1 MDWGDVRIFLA
12 VVRTGSLGAAARQLE
27 ISHPTVGRRIRA
39 LEQQTGQALF
49 RRVDGSLVVTDA
61 GDTVLNLAHQME
73 ASALAIERCL
83 AGESDQLEGVIRI
96 SSADWFAS
104 YVLAPVLA
112 EFVRRYPLVVPEVM
126 AGHRLF
132 DLSRREAE
140 VAFRIVPFDDPN
152 IVQRR
157 VMAMPYGLYASATAP
172 MKWNENGAGMGLIQ
186 MNSAQAHYPDVLWL
200 IERFP
205 KARVTFTSTSRS
217 VQAMMCAHGLGLA
230 VLPKPVGDAT
240 PGLRIV
246 DVGEP
251 PPERDIWMGYHQ
263 DLRRMDR
270 LRALADIVGAMVG
283 APALPSDH
291 AL

>member
-1 MDWGDVRIFLA
+1 
-12 VVRTGSLGAAARQLE
+12 
-27 ISHPTVGRRIRA
+27 
-39 LEQQTGQALF
+39 
-49 RRVDGSLVVTDA
+49 
-61 GDTVLNLAHQME
+61 
-73 ASALAIERCL
+73 
-83 AGESDQLEGVIRI
+83 
-96 SSADWFAS
+96 
-104 YVLAPVLA
+104 
-112 EFVRRYPLVVPEVM
+112 
-126 AGHRLF
+126 
-132 DLSRREAE
+132 
-140 VAFRIVPFDDPN
+140 
-152 IVQRR
+152 
-157 VMAMPYGLYASATAP
+157 
-172 MKWNENGAGMGLIQ
+172 MGLIQ

-270 LRALADIVGAMVG
+270 LRALADIVGAMLG